1 MLLPVGG
8 TDYKK
13 EVVMV
18 EIDKDKVEKLSD
30 LAEICSGQE
39 IRLTREDV
47 SAIRYA
53 RDILINLTKNPDN

>member
-1 MLLPVGG
+1 
-8 TDYKK
+8 
-13 EVVMV
+13 MV